1 MRANGFHGV
10 YGFLTRVLYAI
21 ALLLSLPLVVLT
33 PLAIGWLALRRGR
46 PRFAGRVALVVMLL
60 PLILLAG
67 VLRSDDDDPDPRLVV
82 AAFLFRQDDE
92 D

>member
-1 MRANGFHGV
+1 
-10 YGFLTRVLYAI
+10 
-21 ALLLSLPLVVLT
+21 
-33 PLAIGWLALRRGR
+33 
-46 PRFAGRVALVVMLL
+46 MLL